1 MRRRIQI
8 RLLMLLTIPLI
19 GLATAS
25 TATGQTTDSAAT
37 SPQIQVASDCSS
49 FADCRSKLQVALE
62 RLDKTLDAYEK
73 ATVALNAS
81 SAEVAERIRL
91 NALKDELIA
100 VKDMIIAAQD
110 ELIKRLQKKDTG
122 VWAKVKRILSI
133 AEKAALIAVGI
144 YVGRGL

>member
-1 MRRRIQI
+1 
-8 RLLMLLTIPLI
+8 
-19 GLATAS
+19 
-25 TATGQTTDSAAT
+25 
-37 SPQIQVASDCSS
+37 
-49 FADCRSKLQVALE
+49 VALE

-122 VWAKVKRILSI
+122 VWAKVKQILSI